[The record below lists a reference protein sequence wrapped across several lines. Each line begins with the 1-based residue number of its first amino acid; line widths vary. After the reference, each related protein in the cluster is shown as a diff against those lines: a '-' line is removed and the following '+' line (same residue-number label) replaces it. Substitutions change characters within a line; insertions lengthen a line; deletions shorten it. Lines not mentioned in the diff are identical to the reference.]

1 MLTEAG
7 MPCEAKVLSIF
18 GITAL
23 ALVQVTNSTS
33 AHLDCL
39 HTVTNTYLSEL
50 LRYSNIPRLLR
61 SSSQNCLAV
70 PRSRLKTYGDRAF
83 SVVAPLSY
91 GINCLL
97 NLVRGVTSVDQFRDT
112 LEDILI

>member
-83 SVVAPLSY
+83 SVVAPELW
-91 GINCLL
+91 NQLPPEL
-97 NLVRGVTSVDQFRDT
+97 RGVTSVDQFRDT